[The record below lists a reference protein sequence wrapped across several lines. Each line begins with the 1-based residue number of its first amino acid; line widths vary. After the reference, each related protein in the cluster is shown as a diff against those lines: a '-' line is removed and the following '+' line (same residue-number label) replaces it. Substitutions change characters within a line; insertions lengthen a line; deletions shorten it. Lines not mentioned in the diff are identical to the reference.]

1 MSKSFLNC
9 IAHIIL
15 LKKGASM
22 IRYVSFKR
30 IKTRNRVS
38 QNTVGIIAW
47 LSSESGRFRSK
58 PEHPRHL

>member
-1 MSKSFLNC
+1 
-9 IAHIIL
+9 
-15 LKKGASM
+15 M
-22 IRYVSFKR
+22 IRYVIFKR